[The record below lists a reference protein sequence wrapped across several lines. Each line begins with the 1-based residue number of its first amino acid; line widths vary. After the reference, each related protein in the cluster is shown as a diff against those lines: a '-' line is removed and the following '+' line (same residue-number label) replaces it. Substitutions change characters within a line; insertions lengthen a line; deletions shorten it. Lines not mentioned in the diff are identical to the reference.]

1 MKDNTKGK
9 MMNFFF
15 KIKQTKKSK
24 FMHKKKKAT
33 YDNNNVMA
41 LKEMENNTKGKAII
55 KLKAELKEMDT
66 SKPHE
71 YTMTSWYLTECDC
84 MERLCHTYAP

>member
-1 MKDNTKGK
+1 
-9 MMNFFF
+9 
-15 KIKQTKKSK
+15 
-24 FMHKKKKAT
+24 
-33 YDNNNVMA
+33 MA

-71 YTMTSWYLTECDC
+71 YTMISWYLTECDC